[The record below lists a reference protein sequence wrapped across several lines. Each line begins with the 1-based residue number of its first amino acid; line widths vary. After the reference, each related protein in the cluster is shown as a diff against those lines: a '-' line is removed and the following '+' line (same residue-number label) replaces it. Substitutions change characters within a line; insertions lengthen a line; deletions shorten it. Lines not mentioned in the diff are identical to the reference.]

1 MMSLRSNTQYKNELL
16 WERLCFITL
25 FHVMTYWSDLS
36 YGNYFHGRHGRVTKG
51 TIVHRIDGPFIRTV
65 LRTIICKTQH
75 ILYLP
80 WFVKWRQWI
89 SIYFYHKNLLQR
101 FIAKFFPYKRFNCI
115 MGLLF
120 SQCTRMISSVFHY
133 FTVFFAPFPKLLTQ
147 RRILISI
154 LRKKV
159 STSAKSKSLG
169 LSNYFLCTSTLRET
183 CSCVYEVELIH
194 VQEDFHVHLYLLPY
208 IKILLSK
215 SIQVLLY
222 NNTADLNTT

>member
-1 MMSLRSNTQYKNELL
+1 MSLRSNTQYKNELL

-101 FIAKFFPYKRFNCI
+101 FIAKFFPYTVKDSTVSWDYYSLSALGWSPLSSIILPCLFCSLPQIAHTKKNADFHFKKKSFNLCKVQILRSFKLFFVYINIKRN
-115 MGLLF
+115 MLLCVWGRTDT
-120 SQCTRMISSVFHY
+120 CTRR
-133 FTVFFAPFPKLLTQ
+133 FPRAFVLT
-147 RRILISI
+147 SI
-154 LRKKV
+154 HKDIVIKI
-159 STSAKSKSLG
+159 
-169 LSNYFLCTSTLRET
+169 YPSTL
-183 CSCVYEVELIH
+183 
-194 VQEDFHVHLYLLPY
+194 
-208 IKILLSK
+208 
-215 SIQVLLY
+215 IQ
-222 NNTADLNTT
+222 